1 MDGGRRERGPADGR
15 NGGERAHDPWL
26 GDSGD
31 ASGVNLLDGVGVNQK
46 AVGEKGV
53 WGRKQHMHKKYA
65 HTQK

>member
-31 ASGVNLLDGVGVNQK
+31 ASGVNLLSGVRLSEGSG
-46 AVGEKGV
+46 GERG
-53 WGRKQHMHKKYA
+53 WGRKQHMHKKYT